1 MRLMRLRKKFIIM
14 AFYGT
19 YWYIIGAIHCHS
31 GNFKGAVM
39 GKLVANV
46 DDDVKAR
53 AAELYE
59 SMGMSLSTAVNM
71 FLRQSLVEDGLP
83 FRPRRYEG
91 VRMTPTETTRRAM
104 VEAEAK
110 ELGLIPDD
118 STVCDTEADVRAHL
132 RSLRASAF
140 K

>member
-1 MRLMRLRKKFIIM
+1 
-14 AFYGT
+14 
-19 YWYIIGAIHCHS
+19 
-31 GNFKGAVM
+31 M

-71 FLRQSLVEDGLP
+71 FLRQSIADNGMP

-91 VRMTPTETTRRAM
+91 VRLTPTETTRKAM
-104 VEAEAK
+104 IEAEAK
-110 ELGLIPDD
+110 ELGIIPDD
-118 STVCDTEADVRAHL
+118 STACDTAGSAREHL
-132 RSLRASAF
+132 RKLREAE
-140 K
+140 